1 MEFST
6 WAFDYLW
13 SHRGSDAC
21 KALSGCDFIQVL
33 SVMQLME
40 AAWQAS
46 MSNMDTGKYVSQL
59 DDMLTKQ

>member
-1 MEFST
+1 M
-6 WAFDYLW
+6 
-13 SHRGSDAC
+13 
-21 KALSGCDFIQVL
+21 QVL

-46 MSNMDTGKYVSQL
+46 LSNMDTGKYVSQL